1 MPRSRPQGPAQSAV
15 RPFGPADGFAVAAKL
30 AVLDEPAMIPEPA
43 PARSPGPVLPP
54 LNQVAYICDRASALV
69 RDLLRQPIDR
79 WDKHDQ
85 SPVTTID
92 LTVDAFLHKELRALM
107 PEAGWLS
114 EETADNPDRLTQR
127 WLWVVDPIDGTR
139 SLIAGKPEFVVSIA
153 LVETGVGP
161 HLGVIGNPSTG
172 ELWSAQVGAGA
183 FDRDGNRLQVR
194 QTWNA
199 DDARLLVSRSD
210 MRQSLWEGV
219 AAEAHL
225 KKVGSLAY
233 KMALVASGLYDGH
246 ATPTPRSEWD
256 AAAGA
261 VLLAEAGGF
270 CADSHGRPLL
280 FNQPRPQYDGFVVAS
295 AAAFPALLEMARRT
309 SAHWQAFLRS
319 GAARR

>member
-1 MPRSRPQGPAQSAV
+1 MPRSPKTATAIAPSSSPASASRGVPAQSV
-15 RPFGPADGFAVAAKL
+15 Q
-30 AVLDEPAMIPEPA
+30 
-43 PARSPGPVLPP
+43 LPP
-54 LNQVAYICDRASALV
+54 LSEVAYICDRASALV
-69 RDLLRQPIDR
+69 RELLRNPVDK

-114 EETADNPDRLTQR
+114 EETADNCERLDQR

-153 LVETGVGP
+153 LVESGVGP
-161 HLGVIGNPSTG
+161 HIGVIGNPSTG
-172 ELWSAQVGAGA
+172 ELWSAQVGHGA
-183 FDRDGNRLQVR
+183 HDRDRKRLQVR
-194 QTWNA
+194 STW
-199 DDARLLVSRSD
+199 DANMAQLLVSRSD

-219 AAEAHL
+219 ATESQL
-225 KKVGSLAY
+225 KRIGSLAY

-261 VLLAEAGGF
+261 VILSEAGGR
-270 CADSHGRPLL
+270 CSDLHGRALL

-295 AAAFPALLEMARRT
+295 HAAYPALLEMARRT
-309 SAHWQAFLRS
+309 AQHWQAFLHS